1 MEKINN
7 VKGLNENGPKNK
19 IKMSALDPYIVSNIV
34 EPTESKKRGSDMII
48 WGDNNRYPIYLWDLY
63 LNCAT
68 LQSIINGTADFIVGD
83 DVICNKEGF
92 NVVVNKKG
100 ETIVDIFRKIAI
112 DKMIFGG
119 YAVQVIRNMVGEVSE
134 IYHLDFM
141 KVRSNEK
148 NTVLYYADDWE
159 AWSVKAL
166 TYPKYEINDSA
177 PASVVYN
184 KGYVTRSVYPIPVYG
199 AALLSCETEK
209 CINQFH
215 LNNLNNGFMSNVIIN
230 FNNGTPTDEAQEEIE
245 RNINEKFSGYQN
257 TGRILIS
264 YNDSD
269 VNKTTV
275 ERLDSDDFDERYE
288 SLATRTREQ
297 IFCAFRANPVLFG
310 INYASGFSK
319 QEYQQ
324 AFDLYNRTMVQPI
337 QKDICKSFDTIFGM
351 KNSVTV
357 VPFSMN
363 WNE

>member
-1 MEKINN
+1 
-7 VKGLNENGPKNK
+7 
-19 IKMSALDPYIVSNIV
+19 
-34 EPTESKKRGSDMII
+34 
-48 WGDNNRYPIYLWDLY
+48 
-63 LNCAT
+63 
-68 LQSIINGTADFIVGD
+68 
-83 DVICNKEGF
+83 
-92 NVVVNKKG
+92 
-100 ETIVDIFRKIAI
+100 
-112 DKMIFGG
+112 MIFGG
-119 YAVQVIRNMVGEVSE
+119 YAVQVIRNMIGEVSE

-141 KVRSNEK
+141 KIRSNEK

-215 LNNLNNGFMSNVIIN
+215 LNNLNNGFMSNLIIN

-297 IFCAFRANPVLFG
+297 IFCAFRANPNLFG
-310 INYASGFSK
+310 INSDSTGFNI
-319 QEYQQ
+319 QEFES
-324 AFDLYNRTMVQPI
+324 AFRLYNRTMVKPI
-337 QKDICKSFDTIFGM
+337 QKEMCDTFDKIFNM
-351 KNSVTV
+351 KNSITI
-357 VPFSMN
+357 VPFTLDTADSKII
-363 WNE
+363 E